1 MITDMG
7 DPLQQT
13 IQDRIHNL
21 LVRVY
26 YEDTDFSG
34 VVYHANY
41 LRFAERGRSEFL
53 HACGIHHSDLFSR
66 PDPLAFT
73 VVNMNIDFLAPAK
86 IDDRLAVISAYI
98 FIKGAR
104 LHIKQAIMLGSQIL
118 WRADVH
124 VACITAAGRPVRMP
138 KDVKSLLEP
147 HLTQEER
154 FLNFI
159 NKP

>member
-1 MITDMG
+1 MNDL
-7 DPLQQT
+7 LQNS
-13 IQDRIHNL
+13 IQKGFHRL
-21 LVRVY
+21 PVRVY

-53 HACGIHHSDLFSR
+53 HSCGIHHSDLFSR

-86 IDDRLAVISAYI
+86 IDDRLEVVSAYI

-104 LHIKQAIMLGSQIL
+104 LHIKQAIMLDHRVL

-138 KDVKSLLEP
+138 RDVSSLLEP
-147 HLTQEER
+147 HLTQEEH

-159 NKP
+159 DKP

>member
-1 MITDMG
+1 MNDL
-7 DPLQQT
+7 LQNS
-13 IQDRIHNL
+13 IQNGIHRL
-21 LVRVY
+21 PVRVY

-53 HACGIHHSDLFSR
+53 HSCGIHHSDLFSR

-86 IDDRLAVISAYI
+86 IDDRLEVVSAYI

-104 LHIKQAIMLGSQIL
+104 LHIKQAIMLEHRVL

-138 KDVKSLLEP
+138 RDVSSLLEP
-147 HLTQEER
+147 HLTQEEHL
-154 FLNFI
+154 LNFI
-159 NKP
+159 DKP

>member
-1 MITDMG
+1 MNDL
-7 DPLQQT
+7 LQNS
-13 IQDRIHNL
+13 IQNGIHRL
-21 LVRVY
+21 PVRVY

-53 HACGIHHSDLFSR
+53 HSCGIHHSDLFSR
-66 PDPLAFT
+66 PTPLAFT
-73 VVNMNIDFLAPAK
+73 VVNMNIDFIAPAK
-86 IDDRLAVISAYI
+86 IDDSLEVVSAYI

-104 LHIKQAIMLGSQIL
+104 LHIKQAIMLDHRIL

-138 KDVKSLLEP
+138 KDVSSLLEP
-147 HLTQEER
+147 HLTQEEH

-159 NKP
+159 DKP

>member
-1 MITDMG
+1 MLAFLVQRISQAVLVMFVISVIAFAIQDGLG
-7 DPLQQT
+7 DPLQQS
-13 IQDRIHNL
+13 IQNGIHNL
-21 LVRVY
+21 PVRVY

-86 IDDRLAVISAYI
+86 IDDRLAVSIY
-98 FIKGAR
+98 F
-104 LHIKQAIMLGSQIL
+104 H
-118 WRADVH
+118 
-124 VACITAAGRPVRMP
+124 
-138 KDVKSLLEP
+138 
-147 HLTQEER
+147 
-154 FLNFI
+154 
-159 NKP
+159 

>member
-1 MITDMG
+1 MNDLLPNSIQNG
-7 DPLQQT
+7 IHSLPL
-13 IQDRIHNL
+13 
-21 LVRVY
+21 RVY

-53 HACGIHHSDLFSR
+53 HSCGIHHSDLFSR

-86 IDDRLAVISAYI
+86 IDDRLEVVSAYI

-104 LHIKQAIMLGSQIL
+104 LHIKQAIMLDRQIL

-138 KDVKSLLEP
+138 RDVSSLLEP
-147 HLTQEER
+147 HLTQEEH

-159 NKP
+159 DKP

>member
-1 MITDMG
+1 MNDL
-7 DPLQQT
+7 LQNS
-13 IQDRIHNL
+13 IQNGIHRL
-21 LVRVY
+21 PVRVY

-53 HACGIHHSDLFSR
+53 HSCGIHHSDLFSR

-86 IDDRLAVISAYI
+86 VDDRLEVVSAYI

-104 LHIKQAIMLGSQIL
+104 LHIKQAIMLDHRIL

-138 KDVKSLLEP
+138 KDVANLLEP
-147 HLTQEER
+147 HLTQVEH

-159 NKP
+159 DKP

>member
-1 MITDMG
+1 MNDL
-7 DPLQQT
+7 LQNS
-13 IQDRIHNL
+13 IQNGIHRL
-21 LVRVY
+21 PVRVY

-53 HACGIHHSDLFSR
+53 HSCGIHHSDLFSR
-66 PDPLAFT
+66 PNPLAFT

-86 IDDRLAVISAYI
+86 IDDRLEVVSAYI
-98 FIKGAR
+98 FIKGAC
-104 LHIKQAIMLGSQIL
+104 LHIKQAIMLHHKVL

-124 VACITAAGRPVRMP
+124 IACITAAGRPIRMP
-138 KDVKSLLEP
+138 RDVSSLLEP
-147 HLTQEER
+147 HLTQEEY

-159 NKP
+159 DKP

>member
-1 MITDMG
+1 MNDL
-7 DPLQQT
+7 LQNS
-13 IQDRIHNL
+13 IQNGIHRL
-21 LVRVY
+21 PVRVY

-53 HACGIHHSDLFSR
+53 HSCGIHHSDLFSR
-66 PDPLAFT
+66 LTPLAFT
-73 VVNMNIDFLAPAK
+73 VVNMNIDFIAPAK
-86 IDDRLAVISAYI
+86 IDDSLEVVSAYI

-104 LHIKQAIMLGSQIL
+104 LHIKQAIMLDHRIL

-138 KDVKSLLEP
+138 KDVSSLLEP
-147 HLTQEER
+147 HLTQEEH

-159 NKP
+159 DKP

>member
-1 MITDMG
+1 MNDL
-7 DPLQQT
+7 LQNS
-13 IQDRIHNL
+13 IQNGIHRL
-21 LVRVY
+21 PVRVY

-53 HACGIHHSDLFSR
+53 HSCGIHHSDLFSR

-73 VVNMNIDFLAPAK
+73 VVNINIDFLAPAK
-86 IDDRLAVISAYI
+86 IDDRLEVVSAYI

-104 LHIKQAIMLGSQIL
+104 LHIKQAIMLEHRVL

-138 KDVKSLLEP
+138 RDVSSLLEP
-147 HLTQEER
+147 HLTQEEH

-159 NKP
+159 DKP

>member
-1 MITDMG
+1 MNDL
-7 DPLQQT
+7 LQNS
-13 IQDRIHNL
+13 IQNGIHRL
-21 LVRVY
+21 PVRVY

-53 HACGIHHSDLFSR
+53 HSCGIHHSDLFSR

-86 IDDRLAVISAYI
+86 IDDRLEVVSAYI
-98 FIKGAR
+98 FIKGAS
-104 LHIKQAIMLGSQIL
+104 LHIKQAIMLEHRVL

-138 KDVKSLLEP
+138 RDVSSLLEP
-147 HLTQEER
+147 HLTQEEH

-159 NKP
+159 DKP

>member
-1 MITDMG
+1 MNDL
-7 DPLQQT
+7 LQNS
-13 IQDRIHNL
+13 IQNGIHRL
-21 LVRVY
+21 PVRVY

-53 HACGIHHSDLFSR
+53 HSCGIHHSDLFSR

-86 IDDRLAVISAYI
+86 VDDRLEVVSAYI

-104 LHIKQAIMLGSQIL
+104 LHIKQAIMLDHRIL

-138 KDVKSLLEP
+138 KDVSNLLEP
-147 HLTQEER
+147 HLTQVEH

-159 NKP
+159 DKP

>member
-1 MITDMG
+1 MNDL
-7 DPLQQT
+7 LQNS
-13 IQDRIHNL
+13 IQNGIHRL
-21 LVRVY
+21 PVRVY

-53 HACGIHHSDLFSR
+53 HSCGIHHSDLFSR

-73 VVNMNIDFLAPAK
+73 VVNMNIDFLTPAK
-86 IDDRLAVISAYI
+86 IDDRLEVVSAYI

-104 LHIKQAIMLGSQIL
+104 LHIKQAIMLEHRVL

-138 KDVKSLLEP
+138 RDVSSLLEP
-147 HLTQEER
+147 HLTQEEH

-159 NKP
+159 DKP

>member
-1 MITDMG
+1 MNDL
-7 DPLQQT
+7 LQNS
-13 IQDRIHNL
+13 IQNGFHRL
-21 LVRVY
+21 PVRVY

-53 HACGIHHSDLFSR
+53 HSCGIHHSDLFSR

-86 IDDRLAVISAYI
+86 IDDRLEVVSAYI

-104 LHIKQAIMLGSQIL
+104 LHIKQAIMLDHRVL

-138 KDVKSLLEP
+138 RDVSSHLEP
-147 HLTQEER
+147 HLTQEEH

-159 NKP
+159 DKP

>member
-1 MITDMG
+1 MNDL
-7 DPLQQT
+7 LQNS
-13 IQDRIHNL
+13 IQNGIHRL
-21 LVRVY
+21 PVRVY

-53 HACGIHHSDLFSR
+53 HSCGIHHSDLFSR

-86 IDDRLAVISAYI
+86 IDDRLEVVSAYI

-104 LHIKQAIMLGSQIL
+104 LHIKQAIMLEHRVL

-124 VACITAAGRPVRMP
+124 VACITASGRPVRMP
-138 KDVKSLLEP
+138 RDVSSLLEP
-147 HLTQEER
+147 HLTQEEH

-159 NKP
+159 DKP

>member
-1 MITDMG
+1 MNDL
-7 DPLQQT
+7 LQNS
-13 IQDRIHNL
+13 IQNGIHRL
-21 LVRVY
+21 PVRVY

-53 HACGIHHSDLFSR
+53 HSCGIHHSDLFSR
-66 PDPLAFT
+66 LTPLAFT
-73 VVNMNIDFLAPAK
+73 VVNMNIDFIAPAK
-86 IDDRLAVISAYI
+86 IDDSLEVVSAYI

-104 LHIKQAIMLGSQIL
+104 LHIKQAIMLDHRIL

-138 KDVKSLLEP
+138 RDVSSLLEP
-147 HLTQEER
+147 HLTQEEH

-159 NKP
+159 DKP

>member
-1 MITDMG
+1 MDN
-7 DPLQQT
+7 PPQHS
-13 IQDRIHNL
+13 IQNGIHNL
-21 LVRVY
+21 PLRVY

-53 HACGIHHSDLFSR
+53 HACGIHRSDLFSR

-73 VVNMNIDFLAPAK
+73 VVKMNIVFLAPAK
-86 IDDRLAVISAYI
+86 IDDRLEVISAYI

-124 VACITAAGRPVRMP
+124 VACISAAGRPMRMP
-138 KDVKSLLEP
+138 KDVTSLLEP
-147 HLTQEER
+147 HLTHEEH